1 MTPEQKQAL
10 RDQYEATGEYQRYLA
25 SAKEFTAPL
34 RADGTVLFDD
44 IPSGEYTLDVRVL
57 RSDPADN
64 VWRPKA
70 SASLKFVVDEMPGGR
85 SDEATDIGSVALGE
99 LNHPEAGQPFPDFQ
113 PATFDNQRLKF
124 SDYRGKY
131 VLIDFWA
138 TWCGPCIAGFKHI
151 ERLHAA
157 YANDPRLVIVGV
169 SVDER
174 PEEPAKYLEGRKL
187 PWPQAFWG
195 K

>member
-1 MTPEQKQAL
+1 MTGLQIGGTGRPVIAHVIVSDELKSKGLIPVEATISLARPPGFVPPPNWDSMTPEQKQAL

-85 SDEATDIGSVALGE
+85 SDEATDRKSV
-99 LNHPEAGQPFPDFQ
+99 
-113 PATFDNQRLKF
+113 
-124 SDYRGKY
+124 
-131 VLIDFWA
+131 V
-138 TWCGPCIAGFKHI
+138 
-151 ERLHAA
+151 
-157 YANDPRLVIVGV
+157 
-169 SVDER
+169 
-174 PEEPAKYLEGRKL
+174 
-187 PWPQAFWG
+187 
-195 K
+195 